1 MERNKLSEEESLKRI
16 NSQMTNE
23 ERISKSNVV
32 LSTLWEYEVTQKQ
45 AGSSI
50 FIYSK
55 QIYQDIKAA
64 EKLPAAWWLYNEVE
78 F

>member
-1 MERNKLSEEESLKRI
+1 MERNKFSKEESLKRI

-45 AGSSI
+45 AGSFLKFSI
-50 FIYSK
+50 FTDKSYF
-55 QIYQDIKAA
+55 
-64 EKLPAAWWLYNEVE
+64 W
-78 F
+78 